1 MMLRNWRFLLLI
13 SITGLLLAGGVLYAW
28 LIVGLPS
35 FYDLHSQAIAPST
48 KIYDRHDRLLY
59 EIIDP
64 HVGKHTPLPLD
75 EIPLYLRQATIAT
88 EDANFYSNPGVDFRA
103 ILRALIINLRGGEV
117 ISGGSTITQQLAR
130 NLLLSPEERVQRTLT
145 RKLRESILAWRLAR
159 TYTKDEILALYL
171 NESYYGNLAYGVEA
185 AAQAY
190 FGKSASELDLAECA
204 LLAGLPQ
211 SPATYNPL
219 ENPQAAR
226 ERQAVVLELMVK
238 NGYIS
243 EEEARLSEEEQ
254 LHFAAVPFPIRAP
267 HFVMYVWGLLE
278 KRFGPEEL
286 YRGGLEVYT
295 TLDVDM
301 QEAAQSI
308 ARRRLAILDERP
320 RRDLPDPNVHNAALV
335 ALDPNTGEVLT
346 MLGSPDYF
354 DPEIDGAVNCALT
367 PRQPGSSIKPITY
380 AAAFAQGYT
389 PATMILD
396 VRTAF
401 LTREG
406 EPYVPLNYDLTFHG
420 PVLAREALASSYNLP
435 AVKVLDYV
443 GLDNM
448 TALARSMG
456 ITTFDDSERFGLSLT
471 LGGGEVRLLEL
482 TVAYAA
488 FANGGL
494 KVEPVAILRIEDSQ
508 GHILYERRP
517 RPGERVLD
525 ERIAYLI
532 TDILSDDLAR
542 IPAFGEGSV
551 LRLSRPAAVKTGTTT
566 DWRDNW
572 TIGYT
577 PSSPTTPALSKVEGL
592 GGKEG
597 GLVVGV
603 WAGNAD
609 NSPMCDVSGVA
620 GAAPIWH
627 DFMEEVLKAQP
638 IKKFVEPEGLTHV
651 EVCALSGQLPNP
663 HCPHRRTELFV
674 AGTEP
679 KETCQMHQLFAL
691 DTATGQSASSDTP
704 PERIVERVYT
714 VLPAEAVEWGR
725 ERGVDSGY
733 WRLEVGSW
741 RPATSA
747 TLSAG
752 LSLTEGLETGNEPSN
767 IQHPTSN
774 FQLIITSPHQGSVYR
789 LDPAL
794 PWEDQ
799 RIEIAARAS
808 DGVSVASVTIYV
820 DEELLVTI
828 AVPPYRVMWQLE
840 PEEHTITAVGYDSA
854 GNKLEGQPVHIT
866 VTN

>member
-13 SITGLLLAGGVLYAW
+13 SIITLLMVSGVLYAW
-28 LIVGLPS
+28 LIVDLPS
-35 FYDLHSQAIAPST
+35 FHDLHSQAIAPTT
-48 KIYDRHDRLLY
+48 KIYDRYGHLLY

-64 HVGKHTPLPLD
+64 HAGKHTPLPLD
-75 EIPLYLRQATIAT
+75 EIPLCLRQATIAT
-88 EDANFYSNPGVDFRA
+88 EDANFYTNPGVDFRA

-130 NLLLSPEERVQRTLT
+130 NLLLSPEERFERSLT

-159 TYTKDEILALYL
+159 TYSKDEILALYL

-185 AAQAY
+185 AAQAH
-190 FGKSASELDLAECA
+190 FGKSVDELDLAECT

-238 NGYIS
+238 NGYVS
-243 EEEARLSEEEQ
+243 EEEARLAREEQ

-267 HFVMYVWGLLE
+267 HFVMYVWSLLE
-278 KRFGPEEL
+278 KRFSLEEL

-301 QEAAQSI
+301 QELAQSI
-308 ARRRLAILDERP
+308 ARRRLAILANRP
-320 RRDLPDPNVHNAALV
+320 QRDLPDPNLHNAALV
-335 ALDPNTGEVLT
+335 ALDPNTGEVLA

-354 DPEIDGAVNCALT
+354 DLEIDGAVNCALA

-401 LTREG
+401 LTKEG
-406 EPYVPLNYDLTFHG
+406 EPYVPLNYDLEFHG
-420 PVLAREALASSYNLP
+420 PVLARQALASSYNLP

-448 TALARSMG
+448 TALARSLG

-482 TVAYAA
+482 TAAYAA
-488 FANGGL
+488 FANGGY
-494 KVEPVAILRIEDSQ
+494 KVESVAILRVEDSRSN
-508 GHILYERRP
+508 ILYERKP
-517 RPGERVLD
+517 RLGGRVLD

-532 TDILSDDLAR
+532 TDVLSDDLAR
-542 IPAFGEGSV
+542 MSAFGEGSV
-551 LRLSRPAAVKTGTTT
+551 LKLSRPAAVKTGTTT

-577 PSSPTTPALSKVEGL
+577 P
-592 GGKEG
+592 

-609 NSPMCDVSGVA
+609 NSPMRDVSGIT

-627 DFMEEVLKAQP
+627 DFMEEVLEAQP
-638 IKKFVEPEGLTHV
+638 AEEFVEPEGLIHV

-663 HCPHRRTELFV
+663 YCPHRRTELFI

-679 KETCQMHQLFAL
+679 TETCQMHQLFTL
-691 DTATGQSASSDTP
+691 DAATSRLASSDTP
-704 PERIVERVYT
+704 PERVVERVYT

-725 ERGVDSGY
+725 GRG
-733 WRLEVGSW
+733 L
-741 RPATSA
+741 ATGNW
-747 TLSAG
+747 L
-752 LSLTEGLETGNEPSN
+752 LETGNWKLETRGQLSA
-767 IQHPTSN
+767 SS
-774 FQLIITSPHQGSVYR
+774 FQLIITSPHEGSVYR

-794 PWEDQ
+794 PRDAQ
-799 RIEIAARAS
+799 RIEVAARAG
-808 DGVSVASVTIYV
+808 DEVNVDRVTIYV
-820 DEELLVTI
+820 GEESLVSL
-828 AVPPYRVMWQLE
+828 AAPPYRAMWPLV
-840 PEEHTITAVGYDSA
+840 PGEHIITAVGYDTE
-854 GNKLEGQPVHIT
+854 GNRLESEPVHIT
-866 VTN
+866 VN

>member
-1 MMLRNWRFLLLI
+1 MTLRNRRFLLLI
-13 SITGLLLAGGVLYAW
+13 SIITLIVAGGGLYAW
-28 LIVGLPS
+28 LIVDLPS
-35 FYDLHSQAIAPST
+35 FHDLRDKAISPTT
-48 KIYDRHDRLLY
+48 KIYDRHGRLLY

-64 HVGKHTPLPLD
+64 HAGKHTPLPLD

-88 EDANFYSNPGVDFRA
+88 EDANFYTNPGVDLRA

-117 ISGGSTITQQLAR
+117 LSGGSTITQQLAR

-159 TYTKDEILALYL
+159 TYTKDEVLALYL
-171 NESYYGNLAYGVEA
+171 NQAYYGNLAYGVEA
-185 AAQAY
+185 AAEAY

-243 EEEARLSEEEQ
+243 EEEARLAREEQ

-267 HFVMYVWGLLE
+267 HFVMYVWGLLVR
-278 KRFGPEEL
+278 RFGPEEL

-308 ARRRLAILDERP
+308 ARRRLAILADRP

-335 ALDPNTGEVLT
+335 ALDPNSGEILA
-346 MLGSPDYF
+346 MLGSPNYF
-354 DPEIDGAVNCALT
+354 DPQIDGAVNCALA

-380 AAAFAQGYT
+380 AAAFAQGHT

-396 VRTAF
+396 VPTAF

-406 EPYVPLNYDLTFHG
+406 EPYVPLNYDLTFRG
-420 PVLAREALASSYNLP
+420 PVLARQALASSYNLP
-435 AVKVLDYV
+435 AVKVLDCV
-443 GLDNM
+443 GLDKM
-448 TALARSMG
+448 TALARSLG
-456 ITTFDDSERFGLSLT
+456 ITTFDDSKRFGLALT

-482 TVAYAA
+482 TAAYAA
-488 FANGGL
+488 FANGGY
-494 KVEPVAILRIEDSQ
+494 KVEPVAIRRIEDRQ
-508 GHILYERRP
+508 GSVLYERTPKR
-517 RPGERVLD
+517 GERVLD
-525 ERIAYLI
+525 ERVAYLI

-542 IPAFGEGSV
+542 MPAFGEGSV
-551 LRLSRPAAVKTGTTT
+551 LKLSRPAAVKTGTTT

-577 PSSPTTPALSKVEGL
+577 PPPPSVPPIGGMKGGL

-609 NSPMCDVSGVA
+609 NSPMRHVSGVT

-627 DFMEEVLKAQP
+627 DFMEEVLAARP
-638 IKKFVEPEGLTHV
+638 LAGFVEPEGLVHV
-651 EVCALSGQLPNP
+651 EVCALSGQLPNRY
-663 HCPHRRTELFV
+663 CPHRRSELFM

-691 DTATGQSASSDTP
+691 DPTTGQLASYDTP

-725 ERGVDSGY
+725 ERGMDIGY
-733 WRLEVGSW
+733 WILDIGDW
-741 RPATSA
+741 I
-747 TLSAG
+747 
-752 LSLTEGLETGNEPSN
+752 LETRNT
-767 IQHPTSN
+767 QHATRN
-774 FQLIITSPHQGSVYR
+774 TLIITSPHQGSVYR
-789 LDPAL
+789 LDSAL
-794 PWEDQ
+794 PRQAQ
-799 RIEIAARAS
+799 RIEVAARAG
-808 DGVSVASVTIYV
+808 DGVRVAGLTLIVN
-820 DEELLVTI
+820 EEPI
-828 AVPPYRVMWQLE
+828 ASFAALPYRVMWPLE
-840 PEEHTITAVGYDSA
+840 PGEHTIAAVGYDPA
-854 GNKLEGQPVHIT
+854 GNRLESQPVHIT

>member
-1 MMLRNWRFLLLI
+1 LRNWRFLLLI
-13 SITGLLLAGGVLYAW
+13 SIMTLVVAGGVLYAW
-28 LIVGLPS
+28 LIADLPS
-35 FYDLHSQAIAPST
+35 FHDLHSQTIAPTT
-48 KIYDRHDRLLY
+48 KIYDRYGRLLY

-64 HVGKHTPLPLD
+64 HAGKHTPLPLD
-75 EIPLYLRQATIAT
+75 EIPLHLRQATIAT
-88 EDANFYSNPGVDFRA
+88 EDANFYTNPGVDLRA

-130 NLLLSPEERVQRTLT
+130 NLLLSPEERFERSLT

-159 TYTKDEILALYL
+159 SYSKDEILALYL
-171 NESYYGNLAYGVEA
+171 NEVYYGNLAYGVEA

-190 FGKSASELDLAECA
+190 FGKSVGELDLAECA

-226 ERQAVVLELMVK
+226 ERQAVVLELMAK

-243 EEEARLSEEEQ
+243 EEEARLAKEER

-278 KRFGPEEL
+278 ERFGPEQL

-301 QEAAQSI
+301 QEVAQSI
-308 ARRRLAILDERP
+308 ARRRLAILANRP

-335 ALDPNTGEVLT
+335 ALDPNTGEILA

-354 DPEIDGAVNCALT
+354 DPEIDGAVNCSLT

-406 EPYVPLNYDLTFHG
+406 EPYVPLNYDLEFHG
-420 PVLAREALASSYNLP
+420 PVLARQALASSYNLP

-443 GLDNM
+443 GLDKM

-456 ITTFDDSERFGLSLT
+456 ITTFDDSERFGLALT

-482 TVAYAA
+482 TAAYAA
-488 FANGGL
+488 FANGGH
-494 KVEPVAILRIEDSQ
+494 KVEPVAILRVEDNQ
-508 GHILYERRP
+508 GRLLYERKP
-517 RPGERVLD
+517 KLGEHVLD

-542 IPAFGEGSV
+542 MPAFGEGSV
-551 LRLSRPAAVKTGTTT
+551 LKLSRPAAVKTGTTT

-577 PSSPTTPALSKVEGL
+577 SPSLPTL

-609 NSPMCDVSGVA
+609 NSPMRDVSGVT

-627 DFMEEVLKAQP
+627 DFMEEVLEARP
-638 IKKFVEPEGLTHV
+638 AEEFVEPEGLTHV
-651 EVCALSGQLPNP
+651 EVCTLSGQLPNP
-663 HCPHRRTELFV
+663 YCPHRRTELFI

-679 KETCQMHQLFAL
+679 TETCEMHQLFAL
-691 DTATGQSASSDTP
+691 DATTGQLASPDTP
-704 PERIVERVYT
+704 PQRTVERVYT

-725 ERGVDSGY
+725 EQGLDIRD
-733 WRLEVGSW
+733 WRLET
-741 RPATSA
+741 RNPKP
-747 TLSAG
+747 
-752 LSLTEGLETGNEPSN
+752 ETQNP
-767 IQHPTSN
+767 
-774 FQLIITSPHQGSVYR
+774 LVITSPHQGCVYR

-794 PWEDQ
+794 PREDQ
-799 RIEIAARAS
+799 RIEVAARAG
-808 DGVSVASVTIYV
+808 DGVSVASLTLYIN
-820 DEELLVTI
+820 EESLASI
-828 AVPPYRVMWQLE
+828 AAPSCRAMWPLA
-840 PEEHTITAVGYDSA
+840 PGEHTITAVGYDPA
-854 GNKLEGQPVHIT
+854 GNRLESQPVHIT
-866 VTN
+866 VN